1 MTQEKNK
8 KQTALDLL
16 DMIIEKAYLEDG
28 EHKKKMIARHKGSK
42 AVGISWMCFHLEIL
56 KGILKEGD

>member
-16 DMIIEKAYLEDG
+16 DMIIEKAYLEDE

-42 AVGISWMCFHLEIL
+42 AVGISWMCFHLEVL
-56 KGILKEGD
+56 KGLLEEGD